1 MDTLYWIIGSSL
13 LMSAIAMVGSITLL
27 LKASTLQRLLLPL
40 VAFAAGSLIGG
51 AFFHMIP
58 AGIDA
63 YGNNIWFF
71 AWILLGFCVFF
82 ALEQFLHWHHCH
94 RAQTSCKQ

>member
-27 LKASTLQRLLLPL
+27 LKPTTLQRILLPL

-51 AFFHMIP
+51 AFFHMSP
-58 AGIDA
+58 AGLDA
-63 YGNNIWFF
+63 FGNSTWSY
-71 AWILLGFCVFF
+71 A
-82 ALEQFLHWHHCH
+82 
-94 RAQTSCKQ
+94 